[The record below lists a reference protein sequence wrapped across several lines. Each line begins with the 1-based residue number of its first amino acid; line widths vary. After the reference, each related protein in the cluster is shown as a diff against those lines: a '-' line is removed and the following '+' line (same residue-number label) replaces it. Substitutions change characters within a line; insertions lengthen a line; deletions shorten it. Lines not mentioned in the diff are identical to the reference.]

1 MILKDML
8 GINFNMTKL
17 INPEESWVP
26 SGQVSVIS
34 QSEVEKCIGP
44 STESLQLLSGG
55 QANTNIRI
63 GKDQVLRLYR
73 RDVSIAGKELSLIQ
87 KNWNSFLAP
96 EIIRSGDRFLLM
108 KYMNHSPLEDKAE
121 VGTTLGEA
129 LAEIHSNR
137 YETAGFIG
145 MSLLIEE
152 PMEDFVMDMWSYL
165 CSFMD
170 MLLKPSLP
178 RVLLEEVIEFFDS
191 KIEGLQEVVGH
202 PVLLH
207 GDFKVSNLHW
217 SDQDKLLVLDW
228 EFAYAGSVLMDIG
241 QLFRWPASVAFE
253 EAFQKGYQ
261 ASGMYLPNQWKY
273 WAAVL
278 DLINLVGMLY
288 KSTPD
293 SQMALDIT
301 AKIKS
306 TLQAG

>member
-1 MILKDML
+1 M
-8 GINFNMTKL
+8 
-17 INPEESWVP
+17 P

-34 QSEVEKCIGP
+34 RSEVEKCIGP
-44 STESLQLLSGG
+44 TTEPFQLLSGG

-73 RDVSIAGKELSLIQ
+73 RDASIAGKELSLIQ
-87 KNWNSFLAP
+87 KNWNSFVVPAVA
-96 EIIRSGDRFLLM
+96 RFGEGYLLM
-108 KYMNHSPLEDKAE
+108 KYMNHSPLEDAAE
-121 VGTTLGEA
+121 VGAALGEA

-145 MSLLIEE
+145 MGLLIEE
-152 PMEDFVMDMWSYL
+152 PMDDFVMDMWSYL

-170 MLLKPSLP
+170 MLPKPALP
-178 RVLLEEVIEFFDS
+178 RILLDEVIGFFDS
-191 KIEGLQEVVGH
+191 KIEALQEVVGH

-217 SDQDKLLVLDW
+217 SDQGRPLVLDW
-228 EFAYAGSVLMDIG
+228 EFAYAGSSLMDMG
-241 QLFRWPASVAFE
+241 QLFRWPVSPAFE

-261 ASGMYLPNQWKY
+261 ASGGHLPDRWKY
-273 WAAVL
+273 GAGIL

-293 SQMALDIT
+293 SRMTLDIT

-306 TLQAG
+306 TLQVG

>member
-1 MILKDML
+1 MIK
-8 GINFNMTKL
+8 I

-34 QSEVEKCIGP
+34 RSEVEKCIGP
-44 STESLQLLSGG
+44 TTEPLQLLSGG

-63 GKDQVLRLYR
+63 GDDKVLRLYR
-73 RDVSIAGKELSLIQ
+73 RDASIAGKELSLIQ
-87 KNWNSFLAP
+87 KNWNSFVVP
-96 EIIRSGDRFLLM
+96 EIIRFGEGYLLM
-108 KYMNHSPLEDKAE
+108 KYMNHSALEDKAE
-121 VGTTLGEA
+121 IGAALGEA

-145 MSLLIEE
+145 TSLLIEE

-170 MLLKPSLP
+170 NPKPSLP
-178 RVLLEEVIEFFDS
+178 GVLLEEVVKFFDS
-191 KIEGLQEVVGH
+191 KIEGLQEVSGH

-217 SDQDKLLVLDW
+217 SNQGKPLVLDW
-228 EFAYAGSVLMDIG
+228 EFAYAGSVLMDMG
-241 QLFRWPASVAFE
+241 QLFRWPVSPAFE
-253 EAFQKGYQ
+253 EAFQKAYK
-261 ASGMYLPNQWKY
+261 ASGGHLPDRWKY
-273 WAAVL
+273 WAGIL

-293 SQMALDIT
+293 SRMALDIT

-306 TLQAG
+306 TLQAE

>member
-1 MILKDML
+1 MILKDIL

-26 SGQVSVIS
+26 LGQVSVIS
-34 QSEVEKCIGP
+34 RSEVEKCIG
-44 STESLQLLSGG
+44 STKEPLQLLSGG

-63 GKDQVLRLYR
+63 GNDLVLRFYR
-73 RDVSIAGKELSLIQ
+73 RDVAIAGKELSLIQ
-87 KNWNSFLAP
+87 KNWNSFVVP
-96 EIIRSGDRFLLM
+96 EIIRSDDFFLLM

-121 VGTTLGEA
+121 VGVALGEA

-145 MSLLIEE
+145 KSLLIEE
-152 PMEDFVMDMWSYL
+152 PMDDFVMDMWSYL

-170 MLLKPSLP
+170 MLPKPTLS
-178 RVLLEEVIEFFDS
+178 RVLLEEVVEFFDS
-191 KIEGLQEVVGH
+191 QIEGLQEVVGH

-207 GDFKVSNLHW
+207 GDFKISNLHW
-217 SDQDKLLVLDW
+217 SDQDKPLVLDW
-228 EFAYAGSVLMDIG
+228 EFAYAGSALMDMG
-241 QLFRWPASVAFE
+241 QLFRWPVSPAFE

-261 ASGMYLPNQWKY
+261 ASEGYLTDRWKY
-273 WAAVL
+273 WAGVL

-293 SQMALDIT
+293 SQMAFDIT

-306 TLQAG
+306 TLRAG

>member
-1 MILKDML
+1 
-8 GINFNMTKL
+8 MTKL

-26 SGQVSVIS
+26 FGQVSVIS
-34 QSEVEKCIGP
+34 RSEVEKCVGP
-44 STESLQLLSGG
+44 TNESLQLLAGG

-63 GKDQVLRLYR
+63 GNDQVLRLYR
-73 RDVSIAGKELSLIQ
+73 RDASVAGKELSLIQ
-87 KNWNSFLAP
+87 KNWNSFVVP
-96 EIIRSGDRFLLM
+96 EIIRSGDSFMLM

-121 VGTTLGEA
+121 VGVAIGET

-137 YETAGFIG
+137 YEVSGFIG
-145 MSLLIEE
+145 TNLLIEE

-170 MLLKPSLP
+170 MPLKPSLP
-178 RVLLEEVIEFFDS
+178 RILLEDVVEFFDS
-191 KIEGLQEVVGH
+191 KIESLQEVCGH
-202 PVLLH
+202 PVFLH

-217 SDQDKLLVLDW
+217 SDQGKPLVLDW
-228 EFAYAGSVLMDIG
+228 EFAYAGSALMDMG
-241 QLFRWPASVAFE
+241 QLFRWPVSTAFE
-253 EAFQKGYQ
+253 EAFQKGYL
-261 ASGMYLPNQWKY
+261 ASGGYLPNRWKY
-273 WAAVL
+273 WTGVL

>member
-1 MILKDML
+1 
-8 GINFNMTKL
+8 MTRL

-34 QSEVEKCIGP
+34 RSEVEKCIGH
-44 STESLQLLSGG
+44 TNESLQLLSGG

-63 GKDQVLRLYR
+63 GNDQVLHLYR
-73 RDVSIAGKELSLIQ
+73 RDAAVAGKELSLIQ
-87 KNWNSFLAP
+87 KNWNSFVVP
-96 EIIRSGDRFLLM
+96 EIIRSGEGYLLM
-108 KYMNHSPLEDKAE
+108 KYMNHFPLEDTAE
-121 VGTTLGEA
+121 VGTALGGA

-137 YETAGFIG
+137 YKTAGFIG
-145 MSLLIEE
+145 TSLLIEE

-170 MLLKPSLP
+170 MPAKPVLP
-178 RVLLEEVIEFFDS
+178 RILLDEVVEFFDS
-191 KIEGLQEVVGH
+191 KIEGLQEVCEY

-217 SDQDKLLVLDW
+217 SDQGKPLVLDW
-228 EFAYAGSVLMDIG
+228 EFAYAGSALMDIG
-241 QLFRWPASVAFE
+241 QLFRWPVSTAFE

-261 ASGMYLPNQWKY
+261 VSGGHLPDRWKY
-273 WAAVL
+273 WASIF

-293 SQMALDIT
+293 SQMVLDIT
-301 AKIKS
+301 VKIKS

>member
-1 MILKDML
+1 
-8 GINFNMTKL
+8 MTKL
-17 INPEESWVP
+17 FNPEESWVP

-34 QSEVEKCIGP
+34 RSEVEKCIGP
-44 STESLQLLSGG
+44 TNESLQLLSDG

-63 GKDQVLRLYR
+63 GNDQVLRLYR

-87 KNWNSFLAP
+87 KNWNSFVVP
-96 EIIRSGDRFLLM
+96 EIIRSGEGFLLM

-121 VGTTLGEA
+121 VGAGLGEA
-129 LAEIHSNR
+129 LAEIHSHR

-145 MSLLIEE
+145 TSLLMAE
-152 PMEDFVMDMWSYL
+152 PMEDFVMDIWSYL

-170 MLLKPSLP
+170 MPLKPALP
-178 RVLLEEVIEFFDS
+178 RVLLDEVVEFFDS
-191 KIEGLQEVVGH
+191 KIEGLQEVCGH

-207 GDFKVSNLHW
+207 GDFTVSNLHW
-217 SDQDKLLVLDW
+217 SDKGKPLVLDW
-228 EFAYAGSVLMDIG
+228 EFAYAGSALMDVG
-241 QLFRWPASVAFE
+241 QLFRWPVSPAFE
-253 EAFQKGYQ
+253 DAFQKGYQ
-261 ASGMYLPNQWKY
+261 SSGGHLADQWKY
-273 WAAVL
+273 WAGIL

-293 SQMALDIT
+293 SRMALDIT